1 MHHCTLQVFI
11 VVCQTLNYYL
21 EFLYIFSLIHFL
33 KYLFFSLFFF
43 SENHL
48 SLSIIF
54 IYDPKHYIFLLDYIW
69 IILGEVLLWTYSLAL
84 LDALLTIHRDLWGAT
99 RSSDLTAAEAGT
111 APVVMPVLAD
121 GVIGGVSFVTLI
133 LIDTFLTYRISLQVK
148 NRKDSPCRRN
158 AEATAVW

>member
-69 IILGEVLLWTYSLAL
+69 IIFSTNHWLQLSNFQISRQNAHYLHYIFIQALVSIFLCLITYLNTQLTFYLPMEVLIHFAIFFL
-84 LDALLTIHRDLWGAT
+84 LLFK
-99 RSSDLTAAEAGT
+99 E
-111 APVVMPVLAD
+111 
-121 GVIGGVSFVTLI
+121 SFS
-133 LIDTFLTYRISLQVK
+133 FL
-148 NRKDSPCRRN
+148 
-158 AEATAVW
+158 